1 MRTLV
6 VGVDGSER
14 SRDALA
20 LARCLAQT
28 GTKLVLVCAYAA
40 DRYRAG
46 DGGASYGRALRA
58 DAEAALARL
67 GGGIGSE
74 TIAIADH
81 HPARALE
88 EIAARLQASLIV
100 IGSTHRGPLQR
111 VLPGG
116 TGEHLLEEARRPIA
130 IAPHGFSERDHE
142 QLRSVACAFDGA
154 PESRRALA
162 YAAELAGG
170 VGARLAVVRA
180 TDPPGTVDA
189 TLALDELGAATA
201 HRLRARPMEEL
212 RQVVAELDPALE
224 ADAILLY
231 GDPATE
237 LVRMSFGV
245 DLLVLGSRGH
255 GPLRGALLGSVS
267 ARVIRDS
274 ACPVI
279 VVPHNARLQPAT
291 PPVAILGGKRAR
303 V

>member
-1 MRTLV
+1 VRTLV

-28 GTKLVLVCAYAA
+28 ATQLVLVCAYAA

-100 IGSTHRGPLQR
+100 IGSTHRGRWQR

-116 TGEHLLEEARRPIA
+116 TGEHLLEEAQRPIA
-130 IAPHGFSERDHE
+130 IAPRGFCERDHE

-180 TDPPGTVDA
+180 TDPPGAVDA
-189 TLALDELGAATA
+189 TLALDELGAAAA
-201 HRLRARPMEEL
+201 HRLRVRPMEEL
-212 RQVVAELDPALE
+212 RRVVAELDPALE
-224 ADAILLY
+224 ADATLLY
-231 GDPATE
+231 GDPAAE
-237 LVRMSFGV
+237 LVRMSVVV
-245 DLLVLGSRGH
+245 DLLVLGSRGL
-255 GPLRGALLGSVS
+255 GPVRGVLLGSVS

-291 PPVAILGGKRAR
+291 PPVAILGAKRAR